1 MIISALQ
8 NSLFRFIKEPVLHG
22 KSAYIASQYRHFC
35 NIKAQLTFSLCT
47 FLYNS
52 EPFEGQ
58 IIVVRKKIQTTIF
71 NNK

>member
-1 MIISALQ
+1 MIISALK
-8 NSLFRFIKEPVLHG
+8 NSLFCVIKVPVLHG

-35 NIKAQLTFSLCT
+35 NTKAQLTFSRCT